1 MDTVILSPDTDISG
15 DWVLSTG
22 TDYYAVLIEDGP
34 LLNHNVNTPQLG
46 RHVRVTLDDFT
57 PGFDFITSVQACITG
72 NHGGRSG
79 TTDIT
84 VDIENASN
92 VNYYSDTHTVTVNG
106 GSPGLYCS
114 SAYTTSDGGTTA
126 WTSTDLN
133 GLRIYFQSDAAATY
147 GVYIYTA
154 YVIVAYTV
162 PPILTYTS
170 DDNVILKNG
179 LTELKNGLT
188 IIK

>member
-1 MDTVILSPDTDISG
+1 MATVILSPDTDISG
-15 DWVLSTG
+15 DWVLSSG

-34 LLNHNVNTPQLG
+34 LLYHNANASQIG

-57 PGFDFITSVQACITG
+57 PGFDSITSVQACITG
-72 NHGGRSG
+72 NNGERSG

-106 GSPGLYCS
+106 GNAALYCS
-114 SAYTTSDGGTTA
+114 SAYTTSDGGSTA